1 MPRYFLDIAYKG
13 TAYAGFQVQENAGT
27 VQAEIDRAL
36 STLLRERI
44 RTTGS
49 SRTDAGVHARHNFVH
64 FDTGLP
70 LHPQFGYKINA
81 LLPRDIA
88 INAVYPVEEEA
99 HARFDAVSR
108 SYEYTV
114 YTGKDP
120 FLKEFGYF
128 YPYRL
133 HPGVLQQAA
142 VILQEYTDFTAFSK
156 RNTQVKTFNCR
167 IISSGWH
174 FEEGRLSYRVTANR
188 FLRGMVR
195 GLVGTM
201 LLLGRN
207 KLTMEEFRKII
218 AGKDNTKVNFGVPPQ
233 GLFLAA
239 VSYPEY
245 LLDGKFL

>member
-1 MPRYFLDIAYKG
+1 MPRYFIDIAYKG
-13 TAYAGFQVQENAGT
+13 TAYAGFQVQKNAGT
-27 VQAEIDRAL
+27 VQGEIDTAL
-36 STLLRERI
+36 SVLLREKVQ
-44 RTTGS
+44 TTGS
-49 SRTDAGVHARHNFVH
+49 SRTDAGVHARHNFAH

-70 LHPQFGYKINA
+70 LHPEFVYKINA

-88 INAVYPVEEEA
+88 INAVYPVDAEA
-99 HARFDAVSR
+99 HSRFDAIGR

-128 YPYRL
+128 YPYRI
-133 HPGVLQQAA
+133 HPEALQQAA
-142 VILQEYTDFTAFSK
+142 MTLQEYSDFTAFSK

-167 IISSGWH
+167 IISSAWH
-174 FEEGRLSYRVTANR
+174 FEEGRLLYRVTANR

-201 LLLGRN
+201 LLLGRH
-207 KLTMEEFRKII
+207 KLTMEEFRRII

-233 GLFLAA
+233 GLFLTA
-239 VSYPEY
+239 VRYPEDI
-245 LLDGKFL
+245 LEDRGI